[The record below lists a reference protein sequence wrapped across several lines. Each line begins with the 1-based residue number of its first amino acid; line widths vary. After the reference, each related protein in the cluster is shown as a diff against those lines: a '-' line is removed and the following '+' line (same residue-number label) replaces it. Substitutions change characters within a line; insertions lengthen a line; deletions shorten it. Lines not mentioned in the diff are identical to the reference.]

1 MISSRL
7 KDNTKKNNSLIKQ
20 ERAITSLKENIK
32 IIKEIKRTVADDYYD
47 DLTCFV
53 KFYLANYNI

>member
-32 IIKEIKRTVADDYYD
+32 IIKEIKRTVADDYDD

-53 KFYLANYNI
+53 